1 MYRTPAASRAWTKL
15 GSTDQLEPM
24 PRRVTV
30 WPVLPRVIVGTPAVA
45 ASAGPAAAR
54 AGPAAAA
61 TLRKR
66 RRLPPQEPCE
76 PSIVATFQNER
87 GSDRSARTR
96 SPHAGE
102 ETSRIVRYSDR
113 AVGGWSTRF

>member
-1 MYRTPAASRAWTKL
+1 
-15 GSTDQLEPM
+15 M
-24 PRRVTV
+24 PSRVTV

-61 TLRKR
+61 ALRKR

-76 PSIVATFQNER
+76 PSIVATIQNER

-102 ETSRIVRYSDR
+102 RR
-113 AVGGWSTRF
+113 AGLPDILTEPSAGGQQGFDNGHAFRGPAG